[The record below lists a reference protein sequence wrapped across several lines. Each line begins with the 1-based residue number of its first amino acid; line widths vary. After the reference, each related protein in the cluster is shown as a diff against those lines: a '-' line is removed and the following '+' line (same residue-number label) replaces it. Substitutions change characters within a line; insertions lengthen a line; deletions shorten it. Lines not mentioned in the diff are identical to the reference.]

1 MGTWQRLRYPTAK
14 RLEHRAEAE
23 LGTAAAAAAAAA
35 AAGLR
40 RRGKFIAGRTAAAA
54 RSSRLLAGCT

>member
-23 LGTAAAAAAAAA
+23 LGTAAAAAAA

>member
-14 RLEHRAEAE
+14 RLEHRAEAD
-23 LGTAAAAAAAAA
+23 LGTAAAAAA